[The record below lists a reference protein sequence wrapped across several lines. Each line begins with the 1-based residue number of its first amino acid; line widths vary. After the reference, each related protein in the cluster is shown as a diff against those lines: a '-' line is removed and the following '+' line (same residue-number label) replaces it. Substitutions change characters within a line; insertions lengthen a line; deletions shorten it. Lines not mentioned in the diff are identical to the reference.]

1 GPAVRACAALPLSS
15 RRTKCKGLKTRVI
28 TNKQAKTTAITFQP
42 PPPRRGGGWVSLGG
56 DGSNGGG
63 VGGVGAFGGFIGGIL
78 LSIAGKRYCKP
89 LSWASGILPRVRC
102 AGAVDK
108 IGGGARHLC
117 RFRARSSSD
126 LR

>member
-1 GPAVRACAALPLSS
+1 MKSLLMIPSTGTMAILLTESLSSTTASSNFGPAVRTCAALPLSS

-63 VGGVGAFGGFIGGIL
+63 VGGVGAFGGFIG
-78 LSIAGKRYCKP
+78 
-89 LSWASGILPRVRC
+89 
-102 AGAVDK
+102 
-108 IGGGARHLC
+108 
-117 RFRARSSSD
+117 
-126 LR
+126 